1 MDIQTVI
8 DTCQAEPMVVV
19 VGDYR
24 EPEQAFLV
32 SENKTVCEINTSD
45 IPIYLLA
52 MFYVYN
58 MCYPKGCTNFY
69 AFLELTLFK
78 LTVQVPS
85 SVIAF
90 ITRLDSL

>member
-1 MDIQTVI
+1 MIC
-8 DTCQAEPMVVV
+8 TCQAEPMVVV

-32 SENKTVCEINTSD
+32 SENKTVCEIKTGD

-69 AFLELTLFK
+69 AFLEMTLFK
-78 LTVQVPS
+78 LSVQVPS
-85 SVIAF
+85 SVITL
-90 ITRLDSL
+90 ITRLNSLTE